1 MVGTVEVDWVVTFL
15 ISLSAGSLLLL
26 IQWAIPRIW
35 RSNRVARLRARRAA
49 SREHPYPHGPLWW
62 RHEYKIGDAVH
73 EISMLVR
80 PPTLDSS
87 SKIWRYDDP
96 QFLPLFAAT
105 YIREWSLPIPV
116 PKLDGNGVLS
126 SKEIERWRALPLT
139 LAKPL
144 KAAVDV
150 VLYGWERW
158 GIQIVDRYDSP
169 RDAAEQSG
177 PDGSGWPKAPTSP

>member
-1 MVGTVEVDWVVTFL
+1 M
-15 ISLSAGSLLLL
+15 
-26 IQWAIPRIW
+26 
-35 RSNRVARLRARRAA
+35 
-49 SREHPYPHGPLWW
+49 
-62 RHEYKIGDAVH
+62 H

-116 PKLDGNGVLS
+116 PKLDGNGVLP

-144 KAAVDV
+144 KVAVDV

-169 RDAAEQSG
+169 RDAAEQAG
-177 PDGSGWPKAPTSP
+177 PDGFGWPDAPPSP